1 MILQGSRETLLV
13 VEGGVLVAGNRIA
26 VPSSTAG
33 NPGAALLCVR
43 PNSPSEVTK
52 VVRPIPRAELAG
64 SCVALGADLAMELAV
79 EGVGPL
85 QWTLTTEG
93 FDTHILHELSL
104 ELCVE
109 RPLEQ
114 VVEELNRSRA
124 LSELQLY
131 VPGNQDIA
139 AAPLDIG
146 NIPFRVLKA
155 EPHTPGR
162 ACVLEVDA
170 GTRIQVFAPGVK
182 SGVDI
187 VILADCSGSMDA
199 DDLTD
204 SIEQLG
210 AKGFLQRLGGR
221 PPSLHRDEAQRR
233 ALRRLLD
240 LRLTLAGR
248 VSRIALVGFNDDCA
262 QRFPRGGGMRDMDES
277 TPPEVVQEFR
287 DAIGLLR
294 AETAGT
300 DIGKALHF
308 AAELLVRHGHP
319 ANDRLIVLVSDGA
332 HWSPKGDEATGEE
345 TAALKE
351 PISLTAHLHRDLKIN
366 LHAIGIGTESSFR
379 QWYDALPGKRGTE
392 PPVNLVPNHRLLE
405 ELVRV
410 GGGDPTRVGDADVLE
425 TYFSGLGMGVTRR
438 VVTPRRDPIPEASKE
453 EIELISRKGAA
464 STNVDLHAAHANCDA
479 LVEEIRELYNTCNEY
494 SARERERPAFR
505 MTNRTLHALFSG
517 IQRKVSNAVEFQ
529 TFILA
534 AHQTF
539 YEARDIDGK
548 KGDETSIEG
557 WLNDLR
563 MRDLNSVRVS
573 YAHDLMIEKKSDN
586 LLLTGGAFRR
596 WVGVSYVEND
606 DVARWA
612 LVQAAILTD
621 IRDVLTGLRDMYRVP
636 GRIPPTK
643 PVPATGIVWRD

>member
-1 MILQGSRETLLV
+1 
-13 VEGGVLVAGNRIA
+13 
-26 VPSSTAG
+26 
-33 NPGAALLCVR
+33 
-43 PNSPSEVTK
+43 
-52 VVRPIPRAELAG
+52 
-64 SCVALGADLAMELAV
+64 MELAV
-79 EGVGPL
+79 EGVGSL

-93 FDTHILHELSL
+93 FDKHILHELSL

-114 VVEELNRSRA
+114 VIEELNRSRA
-124 LSELQLY
+124 LGELQLY
-131 VPGNQDIA
+131 LPGDQDIA
-139 AAPLDIG
+139 AAPLEIG
-146 NIPFRVLKA
+146 NIPFRILKA
-155 EPHTPGR
+155 EPYSPGR
-162 ACVLEVDA
+162 PCVLEVDA

-210 AKGFLQRLGGR
+210 LLQRLGGR
-221 PPSLHRDEAQRR
+221 SPSLHRDEAQRR
-233 ALRRLLD
+233 ALRRLLE

-248 VSRIALVGFNDDCA
+248 VSRIALVGFNDDCV

-277 TPPEVVQEFR
+277 TPAEVVQEFR

-294 AETAGT
+294 AESAGT

-379 QWYDALPGKRGTE
+379 KWYEALPGKRGTE

-438 VVTPRRDPIPEASKE
+438 VVPPRRDPTPEPSKE
-453 EIELISRKGAA
+453 EIASISRKGAA
-464 STNVDLHAAHANCDA
+464 STDVDLLAARATCDA
-479 LVEEIRELYNTCNEY
+479 LVEEVRELYQICNDY
-494 SARERERPAFR
+494 SERERERPAFK
-505 MTNRTLHALFSG
+505 MTNRTLKALSSG
-517 IQRKVSNAVEFQ
+517 IQRKVTNAVEFQ

-534 AHQTF
+534 VHQTF
-539 YEARDIDGK
+539 YEARIIDGK

-557 WLNDLR
+557 WLTDLR
-563 MRDLNSVRVS
+563 MRDLNAVRVS

-586 LLLTGGAFRR
+586 LLITGGAFRR

-606 DVARWA
+606 DVAKWA

-636 GRIPPTK
+636 GRLPPPK
-643 PVPATGIVWRD
+643 PAPPTGIVWRD